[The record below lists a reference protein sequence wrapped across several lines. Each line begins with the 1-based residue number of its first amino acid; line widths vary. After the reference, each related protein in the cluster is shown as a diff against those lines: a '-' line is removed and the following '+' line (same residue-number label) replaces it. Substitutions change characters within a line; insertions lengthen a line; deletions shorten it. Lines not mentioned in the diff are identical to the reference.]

1 MWEKLKSAT
10 LVVLILTSVY
20 MTGQLW
26 LVHYA
31 PPGATALRGDFPE
44 PMPLELMAPIAI
56 NLHLTEESRGLSPGQ
71 PGFAETWEFFRGL
84 ISGGHMVSVRSITE
98 QEWQRAYAGNSI
110 EVKLAG
116 RVQMRMWLEAQS
128 VQPSGLGTEHVM
140 DRVLMSTHSNHV
152 YFWDTERGVYLAW
165 ENAARPDQPSRV
177 REQTA
182 LHLATAQ
189 QSWQGEPIRQLTPRL
204 RARAAPWVYVP
215 AEPGLWPQLLARHE
229 RAQNSQLIAG
239 FFPDWSLVRRVSER
253 DGRMSFTDGLRH
265 VYLHPSS
272 AVQYV
277 STTWFRPTYDIN
289 ARASLILAMAL
300 NFVARHGGW
309 PDDVRLSYME
319 VSAPTSGLPQIA
331 FRFVPYTHINL
342 NGRVAF
348 VPLVSPRTQIALTVN
363 ERHVSDYERLVYHP
377 IDTGASPTRIITP
390 EAAIQ
395 AVEKNLLQDK
405 LITDVYVGFYQRH
418 LDEAAEFLYPV
429 WVIEQG
435 QELFLVNAF
444 TGDVVPR

>member
-10 LVVLILTSVY
+10 LVVLILASFY

-26 LVHYA
+26 LVNYS
-31 PPGATALRGDFPE
+31 PPLPTAQRGDFPE

-56 NLHLTEESRGLSPGQ
+56 NLHFIEGSRSYAPGQ
-71 PGFAETWEFFRGL
+71 LGFRETWEFFRGL

-110 EVKLAG
+110 EVKLSG
-116 RVQMRMWLEAQS
+116 RVQMRMWLEALS
-128 VQPSGLGTEHVM
+128 VQPSGLGTEHVI

-152 YFWDTERGVYLAW
+152 YFWDTESGVYLAW
-165 ENAARPDQPSRV
+165 DNAARPEQPSRV

-182 LHLATAQ
+182 LHLAHAQ
-189 QSWQGEPIRQLTPRL
+189 QNWPGEPIRRLTAKWL
-204 RARAAPWVYVP
+204 TRAAPWVYVP

-229 RAQNSQLIAG
+229 RAQNNQLIQG
-239 FFPDWSLVRRVSER
+239 FFPDWSLVRRVGER
-253 DGRMSFTDGLRH
+253 DGRTSFTDGFRH
-265 VYLHPSS
+265 AYLHPSS

-277 STTWFRPTYDIN
+277 ATSWFRPTYDIN
-289 ARASLILAMAL
+289 ARASLILAMGL

-309 PDDVRLSYME
+309 PENVRLSYME
-319 VSAPTSGLPQIA
+319 VVSPPSGLPQII
-331 FRFVPYTHINL
+331 FRFVPYAQITL
-342 NGRVAF
+342 NGRTAF
-348 VPLVSPRTQIALTVN
+348 VPLVSPRRQIALTVN

-377 IDTGASPTRIITP
+377 IDTGASPTRIIAP
-390 EAAIQ
+390 EVAIQ
-395 AVEKNLLQDK
+395 AVERNLIQDR

-418 LDEAAEFLYPV
+418 IDEVAEFLYPV

-435 QELFLVNAF
+435 QEIFLVNAF